1 MEDVRQGWLDG
12 NPDHCG
18 RTDPRPS
25 RPFRII
31 LLGAP
36 GAGKGTQ
43 AELLTDRLRACQLST
58 GDVFR
63 EARCASSIALSTV
76 MRDAMDA
83 MTAGKLVPDET
94 VIDLVRERVHCLI
107 CSYGFILDG
116 FPRTVSQ
123 AEALDEMLADQDLV
137 VDVVLNYSLPVE
149 SVVRRL
155 SGRRTCRSCK
165 TTFHVETKPPKVEG
179 ICDKCGGALYQREDD
194 TAESIRVRLT
204 AYEESTSPLAAY
216 YEAKGLLCTVSAEGD
231 AGEVFN
237 RTLSA
242 LEERFGAL
250 PV

>member
-12 NPDHCG
+12 DPNHCG
-18 RTDPRPS
+18 RTDPHPS

-43 AELLTDRLRACQLST
+43 AELLSDRLRPCQLST

-63 EARCASSIALSTV
+63 AAKCASSEALTVV
-76 MRDAMDA
+76 MRDAMEA
-83 MTAGKLVPDET
+83 MKAGKLVSDDT
-94 VIDLVRERVHCLI
+94 VIDMVRERVHCVT
-107 CSYGFILDG
+107 CSYGFMLDG

-123 AEALDEMLADQDLV
+123 AEALDELLAEHDLE
-137 VDVVLNYSLPVE
+137 VDVVLNYDLPVE
-149 SVVRRL
+149 TVVRRL

-179 ICDKCGGALYQREDD
+179 VCDKCGGELFQRDD
-194 TAESIRVRLT
+194 DKADSIRVRLK

-216 YEAKGLLCTVSAEGD
+216 YDAKGLLCTVSAEGNP
-231 AGEVFN
+231 AEVFA
-237 RTLSA
+237 RTLTS

-250 PV
+250 PA